1 MSDDFL
7 KNPVSLFDVKGKTAI
22 VTGATGALGAIAA
35 KVFAGAGANV
45 VICANNAASLKK
57 VAEECEA
64 LGGGKVHSV
73 AKRPSSEE
81 NCATIVNAAVDRF
94 RSVDILVVASGQNKV
109 AKIVDQKAEDF
120 LDVMDA
126 NVTQSWLM
134 ARAAARQQCGDVLVH
149 VVDDGLGE
157 EAARHTGLV
166 GHHHDGDAGTVQ
178 GAQGIGRV
186 RI

>member
-109 AKIVDQKAEDF
+109 AKIVDQKPEDF

-134 ARAAARQQCGDVLVH
+134 ARAAARQMLKQGRGGKIILTSSAR
-149 VVDDGLGE
+149 GLD
-157 EAARHTGLV
+157 RKSTRLNSSH
-166 GHHHDGDAGTVQ
+166 
-178 GAQGIGRV
+178 
-186 RI
+186 

>member
-134 ARAAARQQCGDVLVH
+134 AKAASTTDARTSSIENEFC
-149 VVDDGLGE
+149 
-157 EAARHTGLV
+157 
-166 GHHHDGDAGTVQ
+166 
-178 GAQGIGRV
+178 RV
-186 RI
+186 RARSRMARSLLRCAPTPAAGASRSGPVSC